1 MNASEAACRSR
12 TSINPYDNHHCNA
25 SAKHLKSIATKM
37 APRARG
43 LAVAILV
50 LRVVTLGV
58 LAASL
63 GVIATTARTHYDPI
77 GEDVGQIYGISF
89 QDLYT
94 YR

>member
-1 MNASEAACRSR
+1 
-12 TSINPYDNHHCNA
+12 
-25 SAKHLKSIATKM
+25 M

-43 LAVAILV
+43 LAVANLV

-63 GVIATTARTHYDPI
+63 VVIATTARIDYDPI
-77 GEDVGQIYGISF
+77 GEDVGQIYDISF

>member
-1 MNASEAACRSR
+1 
-12 TSINPYDNHHCNA
+12 
-25 SAKHLKSIATKM
+25 M

-77 GEDVGQIYGISF
+77 GEDVGQIYDISF

-94 YR
+94 YRRGFNLPQLYMGVTYITF